1 MHLFRSR
8 KSGCTVEEII
18 EMKNFG
24 LASVL
29 ALAAVVSIAGC
40 GGGGGGTTSGGTGRL
55 QAFAADDFRDD
66 HQQIWATIY
75 KVELLDATGA
85 AVTVFDD
92 AVGKSMDLQQLHDN
106 AGPRFAFL
114 SDVAIAVGTYTQV
127 RLTMGPEITRFPVGS
142 TTGIKTPFAASLTR
156 NAAGNVLY
164 TSTLDMPTVIAEG
177 VTSKLI
183 IDFDLPHF
191 VLANGEVTPKVKR
204 GDDSTLSDKSR
215 HHDEDYHGTI
225 SGLSGTAPVQS
236 FTLSNGVWK
245 TEVSVDATTVVFYEK
260 SQSSPALSNNLFV
273 EVNGVFDSVTGVL
286 KATKI
291 KIEDKSSGG
300 QSNGRGIPEV
310 KGLVSAPSTATRSFT
325 IAVSESD
332 DFVPTQ
338 STVNV
343 VVTDTTVFRAHRGV
357 LLTEAEYFAG
367 LGVTSIAEVKGSYN
381 AATNTLTA
389 TLVKSESESES
400 DDDSNEAEA
409 KGKAI
414 SIDAAAGTFTL
425 SPISEYEGFF
435 PGASTLN
442 VVVAAGAEFED
453 NRGKDTDRATF
464 FSGLSSASRV
474 TVKGSFAGGV
484 FTAVELRLK

>member
-1 MHLFRSR
+1 M
-8 KSGCTVEEII
+8 
-18 EMKNFG
+18 MKQFG
-24 LASVL
+24 FGAMV
-29 ALAAVVSIAGC
+29 ALAAVISVAGC
-40 GGGGGGTTSGGTGRL
+40 GGGGGGTQSGGTGRL

-75 KVELLDATGA
+75 KVELLDASGA
-85 AVTVFDD
+85 AVTVFED
-92 AVGKSMDLQQLHDN
+92 AVGKSMDLQLLHDN

-114 SDVAIAVGTYTQV
+114 SDVAVPVGTYNQV

-142 TTGIKTPFAASLTR
+142 TTGVKTPFAASLPR

-164 TSTLDMPTVIAEG
+164 TSTLETPTVIAEG
-177 VTSKLI
+177 VTSKLV

-204 GDDSTLSDKSR
+204 GDDATLSDKTR

-225 SGLSGTAPVQS
+225 SALSGTAPAQT
-236 FTLSNGVWK
+236 FTLTNGAWK
-245 TEVSVDATTVVFYEK
+245 TEVSMDATTVVYFEK
-260 SQSSPALSNNLFV
+260 SQSSPALANNLFV
-273 EVNGVFDSVTGVL
+273 EVNGVFDAVTGVL
-286 KATKI
+286 KASTI
-291 KIEDKSSGG
+291 KIEDRSSGG
-300 QSNGRGIPEV
+300 QTNGRGIPEV

-325 IAVSESD
+325 IAVSDSD

-357 LLTEAEYFAG
+357 LLTEAEYFAS
-367 LGVTSIAEVKGSYN
+367 LGATSIAEVKGTYN

-389 TLVKSESESES
+389 TLVKSESESEGE
-400 DDDSNEAEA
+400 DDSNEAEA

-414 SIDAAAGTFTL
+414 TIDATAGTFVL

-435 PGASTLN
+435 PGGSSIN
-442 VVVAAGAEFED
+442 VTVAAGASFED
-453 NRGKDTDRATF
+453 DRGKDTTRAGF
-464 FSGLSSASRV
+464 FGGLASAARV
-474 TVKGSFAGGV
+474 TVKGSYVNGV

>member
-1 MHLFRSR
+1 MKQYGL
-8 KSGCTVEEII
+8 GAII
-18 EMKNFG
+18 
-24 LASVL
+24 

-40 GGGGGGTTSGGTGRL
+40 GGSGGGTPTAGTGRL

-75 KVELLDATGA
+75 KVELLDASGA

-92 AVGKSMDLQQLHDN
+92 VVGKSMDLQLLHDN

-177 VTSKLI
+177 VTSKLV

-191 VLANGEVTPKVKR
+191 VLANGAVTPKVKR

-225 SGLSGTAPVQS
+225 TGLTGTSPVQS
-236 FTLSNGVWK
+236 FTLTNGAWK
-245 TEVSVDATTVVFYEK
+245 TEVTVDASTVVFFEK
-260 SQSSPALSNNLFV
+260 NQSSPALANNLFV
-273 EVNGVFDSVTGVL
+273 EVNGTFDTVTGVL

-291 KIEDKSSGG
+291 KIEDRSGG
-300 QSNGRGIPEV
+300 GQNNGRGIPEV

-325 IAVSESD
+325 IAITESD

-357 LLTEAEYFAG
+357 ILTEAEYFAT
-367 LGVTSIAEVKGSYN
+367 LGTVSIAEVKGTYN

-389 TLVKSESESES
+389 TLVKSESESDS

-409 KGKAI
+409 KGKAGL
-414 SIDAAAGTFTL
+414 IDATAGTFVL
-425 SPISEYEGFF
+425 SPVSEYEGFV
-435 PGASTLN
+435 PGLSPLS

-453 NRGKDTDRATF
+453 GRGDDTNRASF
-464 FSGLSSASRV
+464 FAGLASANRV
-474 TVKGSFAGGV
+474 TVKGSYAAGV

>member
-156 NAAGNVLY
+156 NAEGNVLF
-164 TSTLDMPTVIAEG
+164 TSTLDTPTVIAEG
-177 VTSKLI
+177 VTSKLV

-191 VLANGEVTPKVKR
+191 VLANGAVTPKVKR

-225 SGLSGTAPVQS
+225 SGLTGAAPVQS
-236 FTLSNGVWK
+236 FTLSNGAWK

>member
-1 MHLFRSR
+1 MKHL
-8 KSGCTVEEII
+8 
-18 EMKNFG
+18 G
-24 LASVL
+24 LATVL

-236 FTLSNGVWK
+236 FTLSNGAWK

-300 QSNGRGIPEV
+300 QNNGRGIPEV

-357 LLTEAEYFAG
+357 LLTEAEYFAS
-367 LGVTSIAEVKGSYN
+367 LGATSIAEVKGTYN

-389 TLVKSESESES
+389 TLVKSESESEGE
-400 DDDSNEAEA
+400 DDSNEAEA

-414 SIDAAAGTFTL
+414 SIDETAGTFSL

-442 VVVAAGAEFED
+442 VVVAQGASYED

>member
-1 MHLFRSR
+1 MKHL
-8 KSGCTVEEII
+8 
-18 EMKNFG
+18 G
-24 LASVL
+24 LTTVL

-236 FTLSNGVWK
+236 FTLSNGAWK

-414 SIDAAAGTFTL
+414 SIDATAGTFTL

-453 NRGKDTDRATF
+453 DRGKDTDRATF

>member
-1 MHLFRSR
+1 
-8 KSGCTVEEII
+8 
-18 EMKNFG
+18 MKHFG

-66 HQQIWATIY
+66 HHQIWATIY
-75 KVELLDATGA
+75 KVELLDASGA
-85 AVTVFDD
+85 AVTVFED

-127 RLTMGPEITRFPVGS
+127 RLTMGPDITRFPVGS

-191 VLANGEVTPKVKR
+191 VLANGAVTPKVKR

-225 SGLSGTAPVQS
+225 TGLTGSAPVQS
-236 FTLSNGVWK
+236 FTLTNGVWK
-245 TEVSVDATTVVFYEK
+245 TEVSVDASTVVFFEK
-260 SQSSPALSNNLFV
+260 NQSSPALSNNLFV

-300 QSNGRGIPEV
+300 QNNGRGIPEI
-310 KGLVSAPSTATRSFT
+310 KGLVTAPSTATRSFT
-325 IAVSESD
+325 IAVTESD

-357 LLTEAEYFAG
+357 MLTEAEYFAG

-389 TLVKSESESES
+389 VMVKSESESDS

-409 KGKAI
+409 KGKAV
-414 SIDAAAGTFTL
+414 SIDAAAGTFSL

-435 PGASTLN
+435 PGATTLN

-474 TVKGSFAGGV
+474 TVKGSYAGGV

>member
-1 MHLFRSR
+1 
-8 KSGCTVEEII
+8 
-18 EMKNFG
+18 MKQYG
-24 LASVL
+24 LGAIV

-40 GGGGGGTTSGGTGRL
+40 GGSGGGTPTAGTGRL

-75 KVELLDATGA
+75 KVELLDASGA
-85 AVTVFDD
+85 AVTVFED
-92 AVGKSMDLQQLHDN
+92 AVGKSMDLQLLHDN

-177 VTSKLI
+177 VTSKLV

-191 VLANGEVTPKVKR
+191 VLANGAVTPKVKR

-225 SGLSGTAPVQS
+225 TGLTGTAPVQS
-236 FTLSNGVWK
+236 FTLTNGVWK
-245 TEVSVDATTVVFYEK
+245 TEVSVDASTVVFFEK
-260 SQSSPALSNNLFV
+260 NQSSPALANNLFV
-273 EVNGVFDSVTGVL
+273 EVNGTFDTVTGVL

-291 KIEDKSSGG
+291 KIEDKSGGG
-300 QSNGRGIPEV
+300 QNNGRGIPEV
-310 KGLVSAPSTATRSFT
+310 KGLVTSPSTATRSFT
-325 IAVSESD
+325 IAITESD

-357 LLTEAEYFAG
+357 ILTEAEYFTT
-367 LGVTSIAEVKGSYN
+367 LGAVSIAEVKGTYN

-389 TLVKSESESES
+389 TLVKSESESDG

-409 KGKAI
+409 KGRAI
-414 SIDAAAGTFTL
+414 SIDATAGTFTL
-425 SPISEYEGFF
+425 SPISEFEGFV
-435 PGASTLN
+435 PGAASVN
-442 VVVAAGAEFED
+442 VIVAAGAEFED
-453 NRGKDTDRATF
+453 GRGDDTNRATF
-464 FSGLSSASRV
+464 FAGLASANRV
-474 TVKGSFAGGV
+474 TVKGSYSAGV

>member
-1 MHLFRSR
+1 
-8 KSGCTVEEII
+8 
-18 EMKNFG
+18 MKQFELG
-24 LASVL
+24 AVI

-40 GGGGGGTTSGGTGRL
+40 GGGGGGTQSGGTGRL

-75 KVELLDATGA
+75 KVELLDASGA
-85 AVTVFDD
+85 AVTVFED
-92 AVGKSMDLQQLHDN
+92 AVGKSMDLQLLHDN

-114 SDVAIAVGTYTQV
+114 SDIAIAVGTYTQV
-127 RLTMGPEITRFPVGS
+127 RLTMGPEITRFPKGS
-142 TTGIKTPFAASLTR
+142 TTGVKTPFAASLTR
-156 NAAGNVLY
+156 DAAGNVLF
-164 TSTLDMPTVIAEG
+164 TSTLETPTVIADG
-177 VTSKLI
+177 VTSKLV
-183 IDFDLPHF
+183 IDFDLPNF
-191 VLANGEVTPKVKR
+191 VLSNGAVTPKVKR

-225 SGLSGTAPVQS
+225 SGLTGTAPVQS
-236 FTLSNGVWK
+236 FTLTNGAWK

-260 SQSSPALSNNLFV
+260 SLSSPALSNNLFV
-273 EVNGVFDSVTGVL
+273 EVNGTFDTVTGVL

-291 KIEDKSSGG
+291 KIEDKSAGG
-300 QSNGRGIPEV
+300 QNNGRGIPEV
-310 KGLVSAPSTATRSFT
+310 KGLVTAPSTVTRSFT
-325 IAVSESD
+325 VAVTESD

-357 LLTEAEYFAG
+357 MLTEAEYFAT
-367 LGVTSIAEVKGSYN
+367 LDAVSIAEVKGTYN

-389 TLVKSESESES
+389 VLVKSESESEG

-409 KGKAI
+409 KGRAI
-414 SIDAAAGTFTL
+414 TIDAAAGTFSL

-435 PGASTLN
+435 PGGNTLSI
-442 VVVAAGAEFED
+442 VVAQGASYED
-453 NRGKDTDRATF
+453 SRGDDTNRATF
-464 FSGLSSASRV
+464 FAGLASANRV
-474 TVKGSFAGGV
+474 TVKGSYAAGV

>member
-1 MHLFRSR
+1 MKQYGL
-8 KSGCTVEEII
+8 GAII
-18 EMKNFG
+18 
-24 LASVL
+24 
-29 ALAAVVSIAGC
+29 ALATVISIAGC
-40 GGGGGGTTSGGTGRL
+40 GGSGGGTPTAGTGRL

-75 KVELLDATGA
+75 KVELLDASGA
-85 AVTVFDD
+85 AVTVFED
-92 AVGKSMDLQQLHDN
+92 AVGKSMDLQLLHDN

-177 VTSKLI
+177 VTSKLV

-191 VLANGEVTPKVKR
+191 VLANGAVTPKVKR

-225 SGLSGTAPVQS
+225 TGLTGTAPVQS
-236 FTLSNGVWK
+236 FTLTNGVWK
-245 TEVSVDATTVVFYEK
+245 TEVSVDASTVVFFEK
-260 SQSSPALSNNLFV
+260 NQSSPALANNLFV
-273 EVNGVFDSVTGVL
+273 EVNGTFDTVTGVL

-300 QSNGRGIPEV
+300 QTNGRGIPEV
-310 KGLVSAPSTATRSFT
+310 KGLVTAPSTTTRSFT
-325 IAVSESD
+325 IAITESD

-357 LLTEAEYFAG
+357 ILTEAEYFAT
-367 LGVTSIAEVKGSYN
+367 LGAVSIAEVKGTYN

-389 TLVKSESESES
+389 TLVKSESESDG

-409 KGKAI
+409 KGRAI
-414 SIDAAAGTFTL
+414 SIDATAGTFTL
-425 SPISEYEGFF
+425 SPISEFEGFV
-435 PGASTLN
+435 PGAASVN
-442 VVVAAGAEFED
+442 VIVAAGAEFED

-474 TVKGSFAGGV
+474 TVKGSYAAGV

>member
-1 MHLFRSR
+1 
-8 KSGCTVEEII
+8 
-18 EMKNFG
+18 MKHFG
-24 LASVL
+24 LTTAL

-156 NAAGNVLY
+156 NAVGNVLY

-191 VLANGEVTPKVKR
+191 VLANGAVTPKVKR

-225 SGLSGTAPVQS
+225 TGLTGSAPVQS
-236 FTLSNGVWK
+236 FTLTNGVWK
-245 TEVSVDATTVVFYEK
+245 TEVSADASTVVFFEK
-260 SQSSPALSNNLFV
+260 NQSSPALSNNLFV

-300 QSNGRGIPEV
+300 QNNGRGIPEI
-310 KGLVSAPSTATRSFT
+310 KGLVTAPSTATRSFT
-325 IAVSESD
+325 IAVTESD

-357 LLTEAEYFAG
+357 MLTEAEYFAG

-414 SIDAAAGTFTL
+414 SIDATAGTFTL

-453 NRGKDTDRATF
+453 DRGKDTDRATF

>member
-1 MHLFRSR
+1 MHLFTSR

-18 EMKNFG
+18 EMKHFG

-75 KVELLDATGA
+75 KVELLDASGA

-191 VLANGEVTPKVKR
+191 VLANGAVTPKVKR

-225 SGLSGTAPVQS
+225 SGLTGTAPVQS
-236 FTLSNGVWK
+236 FTLSNGAWK
-245 TEVSVDATTVVFYEK
+245 TEVSVDATTVVFFEK
-260 SQSSPALSNNLFV
+260 SQSSPALANNLFV

-325 IAVSESD
+325 IAVTESD

-389 TLVKSESESES
+389 TLVKSESESEG

-414 SIDAAAGTFTL
+414 SIDATAGTFSL

-435 PGASTLN
+435 PGATTLN

>member
-1 MHLFRSR
+1 
-8 KSGCTVEEII
+8 
-18 EMKNFG
+18 MKHFG

-66 HQQIWATIY
+66 HHQIWATIY
-75 KVELLDATGA
+75 KVELLDASGA
-85 AVTVFDD
+85 AVTVFED

-127 RLTMGPEITRFPVGS
+127 RLTMGPDITRFPVGS

-191 VLANGEVTPKVKR
+191 VLANGAVTPKVKR

-225 SGLSGTAPVQS
+225 TGLTGSAPVQS
-236 FTLSNGVWK
+236 FTLTNGVWK
-245 TEVSVDATTVVFYEK
+245 TEVSVDASTVVFFEK
-260 SQSSPALSNNLFV
+260 NQSSPALSNNLFV

-300 QSNGRGIPEV
+300 QNNGRGIPEI
-310 KGLVSAPSTATRSFT
+310 KGLVTAPSTATRSFT
-325 IAVSESD
+325 IAVTESD

-357 LLTEAEYFAG
+357 MLTEAEYFAG

-389 TLVKSESESES
+389 VMVKSESESDS

-409 KGKAI
+409 KGKAV
-414 SIDAAAGTFTL
+414 SIDAAARTFSL

-435 PGASTLN
+435 PGATTLN

-474 TVKGSFAGGV
+474 TVKGSYAGGV